1 MAVIIAASRVIVA
14 GQGPEGDR
22 AVRQLDP
29 DTVKRFGSLRV
40 RRLLGVAALADVCG
54 AKLCG
59 RLAKRVARETSPVVD
74 ATTEC

>member
-29 DTVKRFGSLRV
+29 DTVERFGSLRV
-40 RRLLGVAALADVCG
+40 
-54 AKLCG
+54 
-59 RLAKRVARETSPVVD
+59 
-74 ATTEC
+74 